1 MSVAKYSQGQC
12 TKPIDVKG
20 GNISISYS
28 TAVDII
34 SDLAIMLLPL
44 RLLRDLQVSRR
55 QKIGLSVVFCLG
67 FAIIAVAIVRLT
79 QIIGVQR
86 ADPVGLAVWGL
97 VESTVSVIIGCLPP
111 LKSFLGKQISKFTG
125 AIYAYGGGPSGGHS
139 GKIQGGTSGNKS
151 PFASRAAKESDAIPL
166 RDRATDVKA
175 LKDGQIVVQKDFGWQ
190 TAGGSTFDRGSSVET
205 ADLESQKGHNSTI
218 DEHYYGDEVQMM
230 NKKQLEEYEIGVAKP
245 MGKRMSKRLSG
256 HGRKISE
263 DARSKT
269 SWLQ

>member
-1 MSVAKYSQGQC
+1 M
-12 TKPIDVKG
+12 
-20 GNISISYS
+20 
-28 TAVDII
+28 DIL
-34 SDLAIMLLPL
+34 SDLLIMMLPL
-44 RLLRDLQVSRR
+44 RLLRDLQVSRP

-79 QIIGVQR
+79 QIIGSARV
-86 ADPVGLAVWGL
+86 DPVGLAVWGL

-125 AIYAYGGGPSGGHS
+125 AIYAYGGGYSGGRHS

-151 PFASRAAKESDAIPL
+151 PFASRSAKESDSIPL

-175 LKDGQIVVQKDFGWQ
+175 LKDGQIVVQKDFGWA

-205 ADLESQKGHNSTI
+205 NDLESQGGNRSTV
-218 DEHYYGDEVQMM
+218 DEHYYGDEVKMM
-230 NKKQLEEYEIGVAKP
+230 DQKHVDEREIGVAKP
-245 MGKRMSKRLSG
+245 MGKRLSQRLS
-256 HGRKISE
+256 HGRQIS
-263 DARSKT
+263 DDTRSKT